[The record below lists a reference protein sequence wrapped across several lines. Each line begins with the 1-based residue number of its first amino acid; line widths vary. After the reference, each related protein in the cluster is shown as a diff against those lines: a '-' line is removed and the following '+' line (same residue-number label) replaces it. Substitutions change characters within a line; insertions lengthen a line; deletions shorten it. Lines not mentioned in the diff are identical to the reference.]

1 MYCAMPMA
9 QRTIAA
15 MSFYQHTVIQMTKM
29 LRNLDACLKKAAA
42 FAETKGSSP
51 DDFANFKLTFDMR
64 PLTFQVQSACD
75 IAKLAGARLTGV
87 EAPVHPDTETTLAQ
101 LFDRI
106 ASTISFLET
115 LDEPKFAGA
124 AEREVRLSFI
134 PGQALYGA
142 DYLREMALPNFYF
155 HVTTAYALLRMS
167 GVAVGKRDYIG
178 SLTLHPVKD

>member
-1 MYCAMPMA
+1 
-9 QRTIAA
+9 
-15 MSFYQHTVIQMTKM
+15 MSFYQHTVVQMSKM
-29 LRNLDACLKKAAA
+29 LRNLDAWLTKAAA
-42 FAETKGSSP
+42 FAEAKGSSP
-51 DDFANFKLTFDMR
+51 DDFAQFRLSFDMR
-64 PLTFQVQSACD
+64 PLTFQIQSACD

-101 LFDRI
+101 LHARI
-106 ASTISFLET
+106 GSTIEFLEK
-115 LDEPKFAGA
+115 LDEKQFAGA

-167 GVAVGKRDYIG
+167 GVGVGKTDYIG